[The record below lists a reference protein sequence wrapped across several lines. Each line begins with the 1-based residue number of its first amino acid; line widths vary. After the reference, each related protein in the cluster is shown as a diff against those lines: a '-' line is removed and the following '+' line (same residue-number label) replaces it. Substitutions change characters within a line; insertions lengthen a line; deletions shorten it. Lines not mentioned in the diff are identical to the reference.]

1 MVEVYA
7 SWCGHCKDF
16 VPKYN
21 EIGQKLFDNSP
32 RYFVAKIDGSKYPEI
47 RKRYEV
53 SGFPHFIF
61 FKRGKAFEYSG
72 DRNVRS
78 IVEFIKKNGPETVQK
93 LDCGMLIE
101 QKRRQN

>member
-1 MVEVYA
+1 M
-7 SWCGHCKDF
+7 
-16 VPKYN
+16 
-21 EIGQKLFDNSP
+21 
-32 RYFVAKIDGSKYPEI
+32 
-47 RKRYEV
+47 KRYEV